1 MPNLME
7 LIFSDMSQKREIS
20 KAIDLIV
27 KEDTIFLP
35 GEEIK
40 VLKAIEFHGK
50 AKTIEDIISL
60 EGEIKTKLELECS
73 RCLNNF
79 SIDIV
84 TDIDE
89 KFSNNIKEE
98 ESIAYVEGDVLDVS
112 EAIVSNVIST
122 LPIKRLCDE
131 QCKGLCQ
138 NCGTDLNLHKCH
150 CDDSNIDIRFEKLK
164 ELFEQ

>member
-1 MPNLME
+1 ME
-7 LIFSDMSQKREIS
+7 IMFSDESQKKEIS

-35 GEEIK
+35 GEEVK
-40 VLKAIEFHGK
+40 VLEAIEFHGK
-50 AKTIEDIISL
+50 ARTIADTISL

-79 SIDIV
+79 SIDV
-84 TDIDE
+84 LTDIDE
-89 KFSNNIKEE
+89 KFSNNIKED
-98 ESIAYVEGDVLDVS
+98 ESIAYIEGDVLDVS

-138 NCGTDLNLHKCH
+138 SCGADLNLHKCH
-150 CDDSNIDIRFEKLK
+150 CNDSNIDIRFEKLK